1 MENKFTKIFYG
12 FFLVA
17 AFVACKPED
26 NIKTQVPQK
35 TDTVPIIDWITI
47 PYDTFTMGSDQ
58 NENGHEY
65 GYEVLHTV
73 ILDSFKFSK
82 CEVTFEQYDY
92 YCEKTGKQKPDDN
105 GWGRGK
111 RPVINV
117 SYYDALEYA
126 KFMNCRLPTEAE
138 WEYACRCRKSNKNKY
153 VQVQYSY
160 GRYKPFNT
168 GDTLLTDQ
176 ANYDGTQPYL
186 KNPTG
191 VLLNKTMDVGSYKP
205 NALGLY
211 DMHGNVMEWCFDWH
225 DYIPGIRDLGG
236 NYPSS
241 YDFSKFLVNP
251 KGPATGTEK
260 ILRGGSYMTPAYRC
274 RTAFRNRVIPTYSGN
289 MVGIR
294 LASDM

>member
-35 TDTVPIIDWITI
+35 TDTVPTIEWVTI
-47 PYDTFTMGSDQ
+47 PYDTFAMGSDQ
-58 NENGHEY
+58 NEIGHEY
-65 GYEVLHTV
+65 HYEVLHSV
-73 ILDSFKFSK
+73 ILDSFKLSK
-82 CEVTFEQYDY
+82 YEVTFEQYDY

-126 KFMNCRLPTEAE
+126 KFMNCRLPTDSE
-138 WEYACRCRKSNKNKY
+138 WEYACRCRKTSKYGIKN
-153 VQVQYSY
+153 SY
-160 GRYKPFNT
+160 IQYKPFNT

-191 VLLNKTMDVGSYKP
+191 VLFNKTMDVGSYKP

-225 DYIPGIRDLGG
+225 DYIPGIRDYGG
-236 NYPSS
+236 TSTS
-241 YDFSKFLVNP
+241 YCDFSKFMVNP
-251 KGPATGTEK
+251 KGPTTGIEK
-260 ILRGGSYMTPAYRC
+260 ILRGGSYMTPASRC
-274 RTAFRNRVIPTYSGN
+274 RTAFRNRVIPTYLGN

>member
-1 MENKFTKIFYG
+1 MRNKFDKIICSIL
-12 FFLVA
+12 LVT
-17 AFVACKPED
+17 AFIGCKPED

-35 TDTVPIIDWITI
+35 TDTIPTIEWVTI
-47 PYDTFTMGSDQ
+47 PYDTFYMGSDI
-58 NENGHEY
+58 NESGHEY
-65 GYEVLHTV
+65 NYEVLHLV
-73 ILDSFKFSK
+73 VLDSFKLSK
-82 CEVTFEQYDY
+82 YEVTFEQYDY

-105 GWGRGK
+105 GWGRGN

-138 WEYACRCRKSNKNKY
+138 WEYACRCRKSYKNKTGK
-153 VQVQYSY
+153 VQYSD

-186 KNPTG
+186 KNPMG
-191 VLLNKTMDVGSYKP
+191 AFLNKTAEVGSYKP
-205 NALGLY
+205 NALGLF

-225 DYIPGIRDLGG
+225 DYIPG
-236 NYPSS
+236 
-241 YDFSKFLVNP
+241 FSDYGSIGDDVNRCIINP

-260 ILRGGSYMTPAYRC
+260 ILRGGSFMTPAYRC
-274 RTAFRNRVIPTYSGN
+274 RTAYRNRVIPTYSGN

>member
-1 MENKFTKIFYG
+1 MENKFAKIIYSIII
-12 FFLVA
+12 VA
-17 AFVACKPED
+17 AFTGCKPED

-35 TDTVPIIDWITI
+35 TDTVPTIEWVTI
-47 PYDTFTMGSDQ
+47 PYDTFAMGSDQ
-58 NENGHEY
+58 NENGHEDH
-65 GYEVLHTV
+65 YEVLHSV
-73 ILDSFKFSK
+73 ILDSFKLSK
-82 CEVTFEQYDY
+82 YEVTFDQYDY

-117 SYYDALEYA
+117 SYYDAVEYA
-126 KFMNCRLPTEAE
+126 KFMNCRLPTDSE
-138 WEYACRCRKSNKNKY
+138 WEYACRCRKTYHSRY
-153 VQVQYSY
+153 GISHSY
-160 GRYKPFNT
+160 FKYKPFNT

-176 ANYDGTQPYL
+176 ANYDGIQPYV

-191 VLLNKTMDVGSYKP
+191 LFLNKTMDVGSYKP

-225 DYIPGIRDLGG
+225 DYIPGIRDYGG
-236 NYPSS
+236 TSTS
-241 YDFSKFLVNP
+241 YCDFSKFLVNP
-251 KGPATGTEK
+251 KGPATGVEK
-260 ILRGGSYMTPAYRC
+260 ILRGGSFMTPAYRC